1 MATYEDYL
9 AQQQSLYPD
18 VWPDRQAPEG
28 TYWNQLGAAIP
39 LQTQDQWSANQAR
52 EAEIAQSYANWEA
65 ANPWWQGKPG
75 SAGAPDT
82 YFQTQD
88 NGSYV
93 LDEYNR
99 PVPME
104 GLTYGQAAFAHDP
117 SFLMR
122 NPGGVWSEGSL
133 YGATGG
139 GAPTL
144 NPDGTVA
151 YDSLA
156 GNLSP
161 AQQAQQAANQT
172 VLDQQNSLA
181 GFQLAPGSPLAIDKS
196 GGAVG
201 SSLTVDKFGNPVT
214 PNVGATGGGLLGQ
227 PSPYAGTGTQNAQ
240 MPYKEMETPAGL
252 WNGLLG
258 TVQGSGPYTSG
269 NMGNLSPYWNPEPYR
284 TGWHP
289 DAFGTGYQQLQDMMT
304 NPPDPSPVSF
314 APPPVAPEVVN
325 QYYLGTDMS
334 GNPIWGSR
342 EDVLRY
348 EQYTEGNGDGGTG
361 GNAGGNNGGFGSGS
375 HSGEEQG
382 DPGGGWT

>member
-139 GAPTL
+139 GVPTL

-161 AQQAQQAANQT
+161 AQQAQQAANQA

-181 GFQLAPGSPLAIDKS
+181 GFQLAPGSPLTLNKTGQVVESPVINV
-196 GGAVG
+196 GATG
-201 SSLTVDKFGNPVT
+201 LTVDKFGNPVT

-304 NPPDPSPVSF
+304 NPPEVEQVPFVATPEAPVSQERPIP
-314 APPPVAPEVVN
+314 ADGAWGN
-325 QYYLGTDMS
+325 DMYGQRTWYPDVS
-334 GNPIWGSR
+334 TWNPWQS
-342 EDVLRY
+342 
-348 EQYTEGNGDGGTG
+348 GDGTG
-361 GNAGGNNGGFGSGS
+361 SSASF
-375 HSGEEQG
+375 
-382 DPGGGWT
+382 